1 MALKR
6 SLLLTFIEIPKGA
19 KPTGDTSVTEN
30 AEWVL
35 CGDGFSELGQSN
47 NAQTKDTQYI
57 NMDMGSTTVTGY
69 KPTMSFS
76 VEYTGTQTDVNAPFK
91 LDRATAY
98 LDSIRYSGKVG
109 AQVRLAHVDVFT
121 GSYNEETGWSNCNT
135 QIFKSNVQIDS
146 YGGSAED
153 PITVEG
159 QFNIE
164 GEPVLTT
171 ATVAKDKRGITL
183 AIA

>member
-30 AEWVL
+30 AEWAL
-35 CGDGFSELGQSN
+35 CGDGFSELSQSN

-57 NMDMGSTTVTGY
+57 NMDIGSTTVTGY

-76 VEYTGTQTDVNAPFK
+76 VEYTGTQSDVNAQFK

-109 AQVRLAHVDVFT
+109 AQVRLANVDVFT
-121 GSYNEETGWSNCNT
+121 GSYNEETGWSNCNV
-135 QIFKSNVQIDS
+135 QLFKANVQIDS
-146 YGGSAED
+146 YGGTAED

-159 QFNIE
+159 QLNIE
-164 GEPVLTT
+164 GEPTLTT
-171 ATVAKDKRGITL
+171 ATVTKDKRGITL

>member
-30 AEWVL
+30 AEWAL
-35 CGDGFSELGQSN
+35 CGDGFSELSQSN

-76 VEYTGTQTDVNAPFK
+76 VEYTGTQSDVNAPFK

-121 GSYNEETGWSNCNT
+121 GSYNEETGWSNCNV
-135 QIFKSNVQIDS
+135 QLFKANVQIDS

-171 ATVAKDKRGITL
+171 ATVTKDKRGITL